1 MATVSPQVE
10 HEGFL
15 SESRFLPGEGRLRRR
30 LFSVIF
36 KADTPAGKAF
46 DIALIAAIG
55 VSVLAVMLS
64 TVENFNARYGRTL
77 YYLEW
82 GFTIVFTI
90 EYLLRL
96 YCVRDVRIYAGSF
109 YGIVDLL
116 SVLPTYLALFVT
128 GAGYMLIIRALRIL
142 RLFRVLKLSRY
153 IGEANTLIEA
163 LAASWRKILVFIY
176 AVLTLVVIFGAV
188 MFFIEGE
195 EAGFTSIPRSVY
207 WTIVTLTTVGYGDI
221 APQTPLGQG
230 MASVIMILGYGIIAV
245 PTGIYASELTQAIQ
259 RRRSLRV
266 CPACQLVGHETDASY
281 CKRCGASLA
290 G

>member
-1 MATVSPQVE
+1 
-10 HEGFL
+10 
-15 SESRFLPGEGRLRRR
+15 
-30 LFSVIF
+30 
-36 KADTPAGKAF
+36 
-46 DIALIAAIG
+46 
-55 VSVLAVMLS
+55 
-64 TVENFNARYGRTL
+64 
-77 YYLEW
+77 
-82 GFTIVFTI
+82 
-90 EYLLRL
+90 
-96 YCVRDVRIYAGSF
+96 
-109 YGIVDLL
+109 
-116 SVLPTYLALFVT
+116 
-128 GAGYMLIIRALRIL
+128 
-142 RLFRVLKLSRY
+142 
-153 IGEANTLIEA
+153 
-163 LAASWRKILVFIY
+163 
-176 AVLTLVVIFGAV
+176 VIFGAV